1 MSEYVTVEVE
11 FGDDPDSADLFINQ
25 TLTEEDL
32 EHYDSPAAGDLGS
45 PIAQMLFAAAD
56 GIQKLTISRDCLT
69 ITRQADYPWEAL
81 IAEVRVAL
89 RDWYL

>member
-1 MSEYVTVEVE
+1 MSEYVTVEIE
-11 FGDDPDSADLFINQ
+11 FSDDPETADLFINQ
-25 TLTEEDL
+25 LLTEADG
-32 EHYDSPAAGDLGS
+32 EHYDCPAEGDLGS

-69 ITRQADYPWEAL
+69 ITRQADYPWETL
-81 IAEVRVAL
+81 IAEVRLAL